1 MAQTCPSCNADI
13 ADDAAFC
20 SECGAR
26 TPASVAGASAK
37 PRFCIQCGAELR
49 EDATFCGE
57 CGSPAAQPDAV
68 PSVMDQP
75 QAPPTDAVAE
85 PSYAPTPPDSAPP
98 VAVAAPPYQAPV
110 AVAAPPYQAPAP
122 APARRAARI
131 PFLGWL
137 AFAGMVTAIFL
148 PWLPEQE
155 GYMNWID
162 MIRRG
167 WQAAAIPWVAYA
179 PFIVPAWSLMA
190 CLIRGWPG
198 AVARVLGG
206 FAALGF
212 CVYLIAVSSEE
223 IGVELLRVL
232 GAGFWVFLGA
242 GLVMLI
248 SGSYEGKRPA

>member
-1 MAQTCPSCNADI
+1 MVQTCPSCNADI
-13 ADDAAFC
+13 RDGAAFCSDCGTKIPATPAAAEAPTQAAAGVAAKTRFCAQCGGRLGEDAAFC
-20 SECGAR
+20 V
-26 TPASVAGASAK
+26 T
-37 PRFCIQCGAELR
+37 
-49 EDATFCGE
+49 
-57 CGSPAAQPDAV
+57 CGSPAAQPGEDRSISEQPDA
-68 PSVMDQP
+68 P
-75 QAPPTDAVAE
+75 QVSGAAQ
-85 PSYAPTPPDSAPP
+85 PSYAPTPPDSTPP
-98 VAVAAPPYQAPV
+98 VAVAVPPYQ
-110 AVAAPPYQAPAP
+110 AP

-148 PWLPEQE
+148 PWLPGQE